1 MKSAFTA
8 AAKNANPQ
16 PPAKTQPGLA

>member
-8 AAKNANPQ
+8 AARNANPQ